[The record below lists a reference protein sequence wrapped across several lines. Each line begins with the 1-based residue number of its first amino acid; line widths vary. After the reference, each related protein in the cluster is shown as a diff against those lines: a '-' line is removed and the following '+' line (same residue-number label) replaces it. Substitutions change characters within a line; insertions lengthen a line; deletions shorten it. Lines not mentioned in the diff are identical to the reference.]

1 MDGSLPWSPPHR
13 LYCACH
19 HHRRPSCDSALFCF
33 PLSHSGEKMIKK
45 NPPSRCIFFFWR
57 LFHFNRLDHDGCDR
71 AVTWSGRCVC
81 NRIDNI
87 LTGDHF
93 TKNRVGGWK
102 RVVLMHNEELTA
114 VRIRSGIRHCKY
126 TTLVAL
132 LIERA
137 LRIYLIGKLIAWST
151 LTPRLRLAVI
161 F

>member
-1 MDGSLPWSPPHR
+1 MDGSLPWRPPHR
-13 LYCACH
+13 LYFACH
-19 HHRRPSCDSALFCF
+19 HHPRPSCDSSLF
-33 PLSHSGEKMIKK
+33 L
-45 NPPSRCIFFFWR
+45 FWI
-57 LFHFNRLDHDGCDR
+57 LFNFNRLDHDGCDR